1 MPQTSER
8 KRQYAKE
15 RYLQKGAALRAKQ
28 AEWRARNREHLK
40 NTSAQRRLTKRAA
53 CLVAAARVRARK
65 KRIAFNLTASDVEA
79 IQRTINA
86 GVCEVSGVS
95 LVLAGPRGP
104 YSPSLDRI
112 NPALGY
118 VSGNV
123 RVVAWALNC
132 AMGDWGL
139 GPVLHIV
146 GNAIVSEV
154 AATFIKAVMQT
165 LEMQ

>member
-8 KRQYAKE
+8 KKQYAKE
-15 RYLQKGAALRAKQ
+15 RYRLKGEELRKKQ
-28 AEWRARNREHLK
+28 AEWREKNREHLK
-40 NTSAQRRLTKRAA
+40 SKSAQRRLTKRAA
-53 CLVAAARVRARK
+53 CLVAAARVRAR
-65 KRIAFNLTASDVEA
+65 RRNIAFNLTDADVEM
-79 IQRTINA
+79 IQRTIDA
-86 GVCEVSGVS
+86 GVCQVSGVP
-95 LVLAGPRGP
+95 LVLVGPRGP

-139 GPVLHIV
+139 EPVLHIV
-146 GNAIVSEV
+146 GNAVVAQV
-154 AATFIKAVMQT
+154 AATFVTAFMSI
-165 LEMQ
+165 LEQR